1 MWASTRGPRAR
12 AVEAAGL
19 SHGCGLCTSAGAKTA
34 KRGAS
39 EERKKNKTFLKRDD
53 HGRRKNGL
61 KHSQSVDPA
70 QLRAPRAET
79 PRHTRASIAMADTSL
94 SIPETSLSIR
104 ELKQELAQRGIDC
117 DSCVEKQ
124 ELVQLLHDAS
134 APASKRARPT
144 PSSSALAPPTPSS
157 STLASPT
164 TTTCTAP
171 CAHEACAKRRLRAA
185 LPRSFLP
192 KEPDPERLF
201 EAHAAPPLHGD
212 AHLRIAT
219 WNLLETVTGPK
230 DPRGIHAV
238 FDVRRIELVGVRV
251 GVS

>member
-1 MWASTRGPRAR
+1 
-12 AVEAAGL
+12 
-19 SHGCGLCTSAGAKTA
+19 
-34 KRGAS
+34 
-39 EERKKNKTFLKRDD
+39 
-53 HGRRKNGL
+53 
-61 KHSQSVDPA
+61 
-70 QLRAPRAET
+70 
-79 PRHTRASIAMADTSL
+79 MADTSL

-192 KEPDPERLF
+192 KEPDPDRLF

-238 FDVRRIELVGVRV
+238 FDVRRIELVRVRV
-251 GVS
+251 RVR

>member
-1 MWASTRGPRAR
+1 M
-12 AVEAAGL
+12 V
-19 SHGCGLCTSAGAKTA
+19 
-34 KRGAS
+34 
-39 EERKKNKTFLKRDD
+39 
-53 HGRRKNGL
+53 
-61 KHSQSVDPA
+61 
-70 QLRAPRAET
+70 
-79 PRHTRASIAMADTSL
+79 DTSL
-94 SIPETSLSIR
+94 SIPENSLSIR

-117 DSCVEKQ
+117 GSCVEKQ

-134 APASKRARPT
+134 VPASKRAR
-144 PSSSALAPPTPSS
+144 PTPSS

-164 TTTCTAP
+164 TTTCAAP

-219 WNLLETVTGPK
+219 WNLLETVTGPN

-238 FDVRRIELVGVRV
+238 FDVRRVDRVGVRV
-251 GVS
+251 QARNEIRVRVMVRASTLWLGLT